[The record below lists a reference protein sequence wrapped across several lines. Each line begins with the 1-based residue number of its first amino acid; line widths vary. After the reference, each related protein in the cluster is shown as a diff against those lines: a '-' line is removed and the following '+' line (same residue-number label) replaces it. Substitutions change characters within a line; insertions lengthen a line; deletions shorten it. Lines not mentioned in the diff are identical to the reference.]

1 MLEIDGSYGEGGGQ
15 LVRTAVALSA
25 LTSTPFRVVKVRA
38 KRKPPGLAAQHV
50 TAIRAV
56 ATMCDARI
64 EGVEMASQA
73 FTFEPG
79 DLHGGKYS
87 FDIGTAGSITLV
99 LQACLPAAFR
109 TGDTELEIRGGTDVP
124 WSPPLDYFGH
134 VFLGLL
140 RKMGG
145 RADVEV
151 AMRGYY
157 PRGGGLVRVR
167 VEEPVKWK
175 PLRLPS
181 RGGIT
186 QIAGRAHASNLPEDV
201 VGRMKS
207 SALSEL
213 SNFMNVRI
221 HSEILGTDRAA
232 GPGGA
237 LVLWAETPETILG
250 ASGLAEKGKRAER
263 VGREAA
269 IGLLGEMDSR
279 ATLDLHASDQILAY
293 TALATG
299 PSEFVVREV
308 TDHART
314 MMWLLSSFAGTQF
327 HIVSE
332 GGLQRVTVTPKART
346 R

>member
-1 MLEIDGSYGEGGGQ
+1 
-15 LVRTAVALSA
+15 
-25 LTSTPFRVVKVRA
+25 
-38 KRKPPGLAAQHV
+38 
-50 TAIRAV
+50 
-56 ATMCDARI
+56 
-64 EGVEMASQA
+64 
-73 FTFEPG
+73 
-79 DLHGGKYS
+79 
-87 FDIGTAGSITLV
+87 
-99 LQACLPAAFR
+99 
-109 TGDTELEIRGGTDVP
+109 
-124 WSPPLDYFGH
+124 LDYFGH

-167 VEEPVKWK
+167 VEEPAKWR
-175 PLRLPS
+175 PLQLPS

-213 SNFMNVRI
+213 SNFTSVRI
-221 HSEILGTDRAA
+221 HSEMLGTDRAA

-327 HIVSE
+327 HIASE